1 MYNTLVYC
9 VFFWS
14 PLLTHITSQA
24 TNLQFMAE
32 YGNPMLAMDEAGYY
46 LTSLEAA
53 VAFIESL
60 EPQQLDLTGV

>member
-1 MYNTLVYC
+1 MC
-9 VFFWS
+9 G
-14 PLLTHITSQA
+14 IQG

-53 VAFIESL
+53 VTFIESL
-60 EPQQLDLTGV
+60 EPEQLDMSRMLVCACAHLMYVLL